1 MPETIN
7 AFKAMC
13 LFFAGA
19 AAVLS
24 IPFLMNWLEKKERSN
39 DDN

>member
-7 AFKAMC
+7 AFVAMC
-13 LFFAGA
+13 ILLTMS

-24 IPFLMNWLEKKERSN
+24 IPFLMVWLEKREEDHRK
-39 DDN
+39 

>member
-1 MPETIN
+1 METIN
-7 AFKAMC
+7 AFGAVC
-13 LFFAGA
+13 LLFAGA

-24 IPFLMNWLEKKERSN
+24 IPFLMVWLEKKERSN